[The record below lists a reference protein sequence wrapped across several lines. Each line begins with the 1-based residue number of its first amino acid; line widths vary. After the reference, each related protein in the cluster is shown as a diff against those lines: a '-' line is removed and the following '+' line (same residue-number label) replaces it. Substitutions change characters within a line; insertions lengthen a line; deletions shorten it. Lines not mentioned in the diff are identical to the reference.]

1 MRISDWSSDV
11 CSSDLNGACPLTASA
26 EPVKL
31 NQATRD
37 QVAAVML
44 QTGTPERQE
53 EALRYAG
60 VEPVK
65 GEPSESPTK
74 GMNLGARIA
83 HVGGRTHAQ
92 GYTEFGSP
100 MAGNA
105 LSSEERCVG
114 KEWVSTCRSR
124 WSPEL

>member
-1 MRISDWSSDV
+1 
-11 CSSDLNGACPLTASA
+11 
-26 EPVKL
+26 
-31 NQATRD
+31 
-37 QVAAVML
+37 ML

-74 GMNLGARIA
+74 GMNLGERIA
-83 HVGGRTHAQ
+83 HVGGRTNAQ

-100 MAGNA
+100 MAVNA
-105 LSSEERCVG
+105 LIQHVLRDFATSGEGGAFQASYRIPGGEWSSGRSEEHT
-114 KEWVSTCRSR
+114 S
-124 WSPEL
+124 ELHS

>member
-74 GMNLGARIA
+74 GMNLGERIA
-83 HVGGRTHAQ
+83 HVGGRTNAQ

-100 MAGNA
+100 MAVNA
-105 LSSEERCVG
+105 LIQHVLREIGRAHV
-114 KEWVSTCRSR
+114 
-124 WSPEL
+124 